1 MEEESKNRYDITEE
15 ELHSLNR
22 RELFAFKKE
31 SSALKF
37 QTQGWRKKS
46 VSESIFKKWTK
57 DEHIKFVAGL
67 KELGLSAAAEV
78 SDGDWIKLSQ
88 LVAGRSAY
96 DVKLHARVFWQSP
109 AAAAAEE
116 QQAAQQAGLKR
127 EFVQPSPTVEARK
140 KQRPDS
146 PEGEAAPKSGN
157 SNTVAVADE
166 TMDAVLSGSL
176 SLTSSMLGLY
186 LSSAADDTL
195 PSSSPLTEPSSLASP
210 SSSSSAA
217 HSALPSMMPNSAA
230 TGGGGAEALV
240 NPFGFG
246 GDAVSVVNMND
257 IMANQLLEE
266 NVQIITIIRENLVN
280 GSIKINYSLMR
291 KFAANI
297 SRILKWQSMQ
307 PPASLFSV
315 LTAMPPL
322 TYMTSGV
329 TGSPPSLFPSSSSP
343 SSSASSALSSS
354 SSPPSAIQGLGVNST
369 APIIISPPSS
379 PGIISFGTGPAFG

>member
-1 MEEESKNRYDITEE
+1 M
-15 ELHSLNR
+15 
-22 RELFAFKKE
+22 
-31 SSALKF
+31 
-37 QTQGWRKKS
+37 
-46 VSESIFKKWTK
+46 SESIFKKWTK

-210 SSSSSAA
+210 SSSSSSAA

-307 PPASLFSV
+307 PVCANMPPLPVKLNTSFLTSPASSTSSHIPHQPPPPPQPASLFSV

-379 PGIISFGTGPAFG
+379 PGTISFGTGPAFG

>member
-1 MEEESKNRYDITEE
+1 
-15 ELHSLNR
+15 
-22 RELFAFKKE
+22 
-31 SSALKF
+31 LK
-37 QTQGWRKKS
+37 
-46 VSESIFKKWTK
+46 
-57 DEHIKFVAGL
+57 HI
-67 KELGLSAAAEV
+67 
-78 SDGDWIKLSQ
+78 DGDWIKLSQ

-140 KQRPDS
+140 KHRPVRFTRFLFVFLLFLSQWAALPHSSQDS
-146 PEGEAAPKSGN
+146 LEGEAAPKSGN
-157 SNTVAVADE
+157 GNAVAVADE

-195 PSSSPLTEPSSLASP
+195 PSSSPLSEHSSLASP
-210 SSSSSAA
+210 SSSSASSSAA

-230 TGGGGAEALV
+230 TGGSGGGAETLV

-297 SRILKWQSMQ
+297 SRILKWYHCRCACRVSCVVCRVVCC
-307 PPASLFSV
+307 SRSG
-315 LTAMPPL
+315 LTIP
-322 TYMTSGV
+322 
-329 TGSPPSLFPSSSSP
+329 TGNRCSRCAQTCLRCQSSSTRP
-343 SSSASSALSSS
+343 S
-354 SSPPSAIQGLGVNST
+354 
-369 APIIISPPSS
+369 
-379 PGIISFGTGPAFG
+379 